1 MLYSQDNNN
10 ILTPPLNNKSNTIN
24 NLQDVKMQHYSEEE
38 QNNNIN
44 FMQEQGEEGEND
56 FSNLY
61 NEIFQNPMDV
71 QDQGFT
77 GVNNQVDESLLNEAS
92 LTGRQT
98 LPQMNQDLTNLS
110 VNNGLP
116 FNASLLNRNSAAAA
130 VKSNNSLINQAF
142 LSKKAGV
149 TLGSNGLL
157 DPNVKSFANSA
168 AATTSTS
175 AAVRNNIKSSIPSPM
190 VQTPFL
196 HPMFSTPTFSYLS
209 DSAVS
214 TNGVSSPIFEFT
226 PPSTPP
232 HAHNHAHAHA
242 SGSSKLKNMYK
253 PQIEDSVME
262 NSPLLCSDYFVL
274 PNRTN
279 NQIVTT
285 ALKSEANLASTAF
298 SPALNLP
305 MKKLA
310 LFSPNVENTAVTDV
324 YPSSYNY
331 LDDPIVNSPLLPIQD
346 EQGTTNSLLPLYN
359 TGMYDVQSP
368 FLMEKPDEGLEADSS
383 ALMYDVASTTPYST
397 AASTPGLLEN
407 TTLKSE
413 VSPLLMNSPYLT
425 EQGNLSVN
433 QSPYLSE
440 QAAAVLAMKRSPF
453 LGEQSGLSLKRS
465 PFLGEQS
472 GLSLK
477 RSPFLGEQS
486 SMAIN
491 SPFVGEQS
499 SLAVNSP
506 FVGERPIITLND
518 SPCLPEQALRNKTA
532 TASPLHMDPRYASAL
547 SKGVMNSANTAFLL
561 NKKRKLGV
569 MNYPSYGPLS
579 KIPRKERNALDE
591 ISAGFKKKND
601 NSAIKPSPLLQE
613 TTLDIEP
620 MEAVTYSSN
629 PVDHTTFLSANGV
642 VGKVN
647 SNDSINPALLSPNNS
662 NLTNSVNSSPL
673 FNTSPKASAVLQ
685 TTTSTIPT
693 MMSSG
698 IPSSLQS
705 NALKPV
711 KMEKEATNS
720 SILPVIPSSGTLS
733 IPSNSIPSNGT
744 PSIPSNPVPSSLKP
758 VKMEKGAN
766 KTPIIPDSQPTS
778 QFMKDYSNLLM
789 NDPSALLTKIH
800 IPTLVSMA
808 GIKLDTKSAKS
819 TDNEKNSKSKSTKGT
834 KKGKRGKKAATST
847 ETKPTENPGG
857 EFMKMKLEKPET
869 ADANA
874 NTNDGFL
881 VPSNVPVHPGEEM
894 DYHDIPTINLG
905 STPNLDMLSP
915 ASSSIGMSTPN
926 LGSPLLKPIS
936 FNLNSNIQ
944 LVKKRAKKKYPCTYP
959 GCTKSFSRPCHRQS
973 HERSHENSRPFVCPE
988 CKRAF
993 CRKHDMI
1000 RHQRIHS
1007 KERPYQC
1014 KICKRKFARGDALVR
1029 HRTRPTS
1036 SCYQADMAYAKK
1048 LRQQQ
1053 HKLLQQQQQLEYER
1067 LQKEK
1072 QMEEAAAAAI
1082 AAASG
1087 ATSSTTSDVIMKD
1100 SKAEGSS
1107 LPIITVTSAN
1117 NAAGASSNSVNAP

>member
-1 MLYSQDNNN
+1 MIYNQDNQN
-10 ILTPPLNNKSNTIN
+10 ILTPPLNKNNIIN
-24 NLQDVKMQHYSEEE
+24 RFKDVKMQQYTEEE
-38 QNNNIN
+38 QANNVAY
-44 FMQEQGEEGEND
+44 MQEQGEEGDD

-61 NEIFQNPMDV
+61 NEIFQRPVNV
-71 QDQGFT
+71 QGQGFT
-77 GVNNQVDESLLNEAS
+77 ETNNQIDESLLNEAS
-92 LTGRQT
+92 LTS
-98 LPQMNQDLTNLS
+98 NQDLTSLS

-116 FNASLLNRNSAAAA
+116 LNASLLNRNSASA
-130 VKSNNSLINQAF
+130 VNANNPLINQTF
-142 LSKKAGV
+142 LGKKAGV
-149 TLGSNGLL
+149 TTLGSNGLL
-157 DPNVKSFANSA
+157 DPSIKSFANTT
-168 AATTSTS
+168 ATTSTG
-175 AAVRNNIKSSIPSPM
+175 AAVRNQIKSSIPSPM

-196 HPMFSTPTFSYLS
+196 HPMFSTPSFSYLS
-209 DSAVS
+209 ESVVS

-232 HAHNHAHAHA
+232 HAHSYAHTHAN
-242 SGSSKLKNMYK
+242 GSSKLKNMYK
-253 PQIEDSVME
+253 TQIEDSIVE
-262 NSPLLCSDYFVL
+262 NSPLLCSDYVVL

-279 NQIVTT
+279 NQIVTS
-285 ALKSEANLASTAF
+285 ALESEANLASTAF

-310 LFSPNVENTAVTDV
+310 LFSPNVENTAAVTDV

-331 LDDPIVNSPLLPIQD
+331 LDDPIVNSPLLPIED
-346 EQGTTNSLLPLYN
+346 EQATTNSLLPLYN

-368 FLMEKPDEGLEADSS
+368 FLMEKPDEGVEADSS
-383 ALMYDVASTTPYST
+383 ALMYDIGSSTPYSST
-397 AASTPGLLEN
+397 ASTPGLLEN
-407 TTLKSE
+407 TTIKSE
-413 VSPLLMNSPYLT
+413 VSPLLINSPYLT
-425 EQGNLSVN
+425 EQGSLSVN
-433 QSPYLSE
+433 QSPFLSE

-453 LGEQSGLSLKRS
+453 LNDQSALSLK
-465 PFLGEQS
+465 P
-472 GLSLK
+472 
-477 RSPFLGEQS
+477 SPFLGEQS
-486 SMAIN
+486 SLAMKT
-491 SPFVGEQS
+491 SPFLGEQS
-499 SLAVNSP
+499 SLTVNSP
-506 FVGERPIITLND
+506 FTAERPIITLND
-518 SPCLPEQALRNKTA
+518 SPCLPEQAIRNKTA
-532 TASPLHMDPRYASAL
+532 TVSPLHMDSRYASVL
-547 SKGVMNSANTAFLL
+547 SKGVMNSANAAFLL

-591 ISAGFKKKND
+591 ISAGFKKKD
-601 NSAIKPSPLLQE
+601 SSAIKPSPLLQE

-620 MEAVTYSSN
+620 MEVVNY
-629 PVDHTTFLSANGV
+629 PVDNATYLSANGA
-642 VGKVN
+642 VG
-647 SNDSINPALLSPNNS
+647 NDSINPALLSPNITS
-662 NLTNSVNSSPL
+662 LTNSVSSSPL
-673 FNTSPKASAVLQ
+673 FNGSPKTNTVL
-685 TTTSTIPT
+685 P
-693 MMSSG
+693 
-698 IPSSLQS
+698 LQ
-705 NALKPV
+705 PV
-711 KMEKEATNS
+711 KIEQ
-720 SILPVIPSSGTLS
+720 GTT
-733 IPSNSIPSNGT
+733 SIPSNGT
-744 PSIPSNPVPSSLKP
+744 AIPTIGTSVPSIGPSVPSNGKASITANTINTSLKP
-758 VKMEKGAN
+758 VINEKATN
-766 KTPIIPDSQPTS
+766 KAPVVSNSQPS
-778 QFMKDYSNLLM
+778 QFMKEYSNLLM
-789 NDPSALLTKIH
+789 NNPSAILTKIH

-819 TDNEKNSKSKSTKGT
+819 TDNEKDSKSKSTKGT
-834 KKGKRGKKAATST
+834 KKGKRGKKAATTKETKST
-847 ETKPTENPGG
+847 ENQGG
-857 EFMKMKLEKPET
+857 EFMKIKLEKPEP
-869 ADANA
+869 AVGVNAKA

-881 VPSNVPVHPGEEM
+881 VPSNASVHPGEDV

-944 LVKKRAKKKYPCTYP
+944 LVKRTAKKKYPCSYP
-959 GCTKSFSRPCHRQS
+959 GCTKTFSRPCHRQS

-1053 HKLLQQQQQLEYER
+1053 HRLLQQQQQLEYER

-1082 AAASG
+1082 AASG
-1087 ATSSTTSDVIMKD
+1087 TTSSTTTDVVMKD
-1100 SKAEGSS
+1100 SNAEGSS